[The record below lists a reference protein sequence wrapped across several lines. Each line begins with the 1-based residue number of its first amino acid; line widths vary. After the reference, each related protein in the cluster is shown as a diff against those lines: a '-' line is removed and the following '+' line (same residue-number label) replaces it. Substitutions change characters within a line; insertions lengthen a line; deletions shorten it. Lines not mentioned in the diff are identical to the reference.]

1 MSIFEQN
8 HKAAARSLVGKV
20 IKVGAVEVTILS
32 AEGYPMAENN
42 RAPYTPVTTMKPGSV
57 FCPRHRGGLLV
68 LVACHDGGAPG
79 GCVLIRKARVNG
91 QLVNG
96 PGRVAAAL
104 GIVKPDATGRIT
116 ENKKG
121 LRLAI

>member
-8 HKAAARSLVGKV
+8 YKAAAKALTGQTVRAGN
-20 IKVGAVEVTILS
+20 AEAEILS
-32 AEGYPMAENN
+32 AEGYPRAEND
-42 RAPYTPVTTMKPGSV
+42 RAPYTPVISMKPGAV